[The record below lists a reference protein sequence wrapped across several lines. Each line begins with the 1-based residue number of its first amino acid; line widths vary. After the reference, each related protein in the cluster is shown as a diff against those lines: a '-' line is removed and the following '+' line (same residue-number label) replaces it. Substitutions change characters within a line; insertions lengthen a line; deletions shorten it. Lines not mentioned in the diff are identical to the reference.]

1 MPELPE
7 VETIKLG
14 LQKYLVGHKI
24 LDIDVRDQKI
34 FKGDKKNIINAK
46 VIDVKR
52 VGKGLIIEF
61 DNDYVLA
68 IHVKL
73 TGQLIYRGRETENIE
88 VSKEKVGSLPS
99 KFTHVIFNLDNGAN
113 LYYNDIRRF
122 GWIKVIQKEELKN
135 LPFFK
140 EMGPEPF
147 KDLTLDKF
155 KKAIQSSNIPIKVLL
170 MDQKKIGCVGNIYA
184 NDALFNAGIDPRRK
198 AKTLSESEI
207 EELYNSVL
215 KVLEKGLEKGGASE
229 LTYVNALG
237 QTGGYQNHFLVY
249 GREEERCLRCGGEIK
264 K

>member
-99 KFTHVIFNLDNGAN
+99 KFTHVIFN
-113 LYYNDIRRF
+113 F
-122 GWIKVIQKEELKN
+122 
-135 LPFFK
+135 
-140 EMGPEPF
+140 
-147 KDLTLDKF
+147 
-155 KKAIQSSNIPIKVLL
+155 
-170 MDQKKIGCVGNIYA
+170 
-184 NDALFNAGIDPRRK
+184 
-198 AKTLSESEI
+198 
-207 EELYNSVL
+207 
-215 KVLEKGLEKGGASE
+215 
-229 LTYVNALG
+229 
-237 QTGGYQNHFLVY
+237 
-249 GREEERCLRCGGEIK
+249 
-264 K
+264 